1 MEALGINL
9 GFFIAQI
16 INIAVMFLILRSIV
30 WGPLVNMLEKRRETI
45 EKGLEDAR
53 IAAEAR
59 DNAEREAEGI
69 MQEARAEAQRIVA
82 DARERAEETVK
93 EVQAE
98 AVAEA
103 EQLRADARTAG
114 EAERNQLLADMRSQ
128 VVSLAMAAANRLIGE
143 SMDAKKQT
151 QIVNDFFAKAPD
163 NVKNLGKDLEVVSA
177 LPLSD
182 KEKNEI
188 KKQTGADNI
197 DYKVDP
203 NLLGGLVLRSGD
215 QIVDGSVRSSL
226 NAMQA
231 RMN

>member
-16 INIAVMFLILRSIV
+16 VNITLMYFILRAVI
-30 WGPLVNMLEKRRETI
+30 WGPMVNMLEKRRETI

-69 MQEARAEAQRIVA
+69 IQDARVEAQKIVAEAR
-82 DARERAEETVK
+82 DRAEDTVK

-98 AVAEA
+98 AAA
-103 EQLRADARTAG
+103 DADQLRADARAAG
-114 EAERNQLLADMRSQ
+114 EDERNQLLSDMRSQ
-128 VVSLAMAAANRLIGE
+128 VVSLAIAAANRLIGE
-143 SMDAKKQT
+143 SMDEKKQT
-151 QIVNDFFAKAPD
+151 QIVNDFFAKAPA

-182 KEKNEI
+182 KEKTNI
-188 KKQTGADNI
+188 KKETGADNI

-203 NLLGGLVLRSGD
+203 SLLGGLVIRSGD
-215 QIVDGSVRSSL
+215 QVVDGSVRSSL
-226 NAMQA
+226 TALQS